1 MRMDVPGR
9 IERAVVK
16 ASDIDLTM
24 DEQQDDS
31 SRDDFRD
38 DSPFAQTESTS
49 DETTIEDTVQWLHDQ
64 GYRFKDIYG
73 LLLGEIETLSDGFER
88 KQERQENKAQSHRS
102 GSTPRTTY
110 GNKGDRAAELGWR

>member
-16 ASDIDLTM
+16 ASDIDLTAESQE
-24 DEQQDDS
+24 DTAREE
-31 SRDDFRD
+31 FRD
-38 DSPFAQTESTS
+38 DSPFAQSKP
-49 DETTIEDTVQWLHDQ
+49 ETDTATIEDTVQWLHDQ

-88 KQERQENKAQSHRS
+88 KQQRQKDAQSS
-102 GSTPRTTY
+102 DGSQRTATAY
-110 GNKGDRAAELGWR
+110 GNKGDRAQQLGWR